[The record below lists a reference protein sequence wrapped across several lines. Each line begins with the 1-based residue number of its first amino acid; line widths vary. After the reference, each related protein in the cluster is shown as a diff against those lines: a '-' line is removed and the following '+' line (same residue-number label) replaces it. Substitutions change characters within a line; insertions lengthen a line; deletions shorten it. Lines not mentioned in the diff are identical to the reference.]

1 MVSIGLRARSPPR
14 KRTSV
19 SNSTP
24 ETLAVPVSKGVFV
37 ALVCVEKWDM
47 VVFVWD
53 WAIRNGERRG
63 ERRMRGE

>member
-1 MVSIGLRARSPPR
+1 
-14 KRTSV
+14 V

-24 ETLAVPVSKGVFV
+24 ETLAAPVSKGVFV